1 MNPERAVTVHVQVG
15 DARELRK
22 LEARMWKLGKIISVT
37 YLYAPDEWGRYT
49 VHSANYVVVT
59 SDPRRLRIMLTQL
72 ENNMKASIS
81 F

>member
-1 MNPERAVTVHVQVG
+1 MTEKVVTIHVQVG

-22 LEARMWKLGKIISVT
+22 LEARMWKLGKIISAT

-59 SDPRRLRIMLTQL
+59 NDSRRLRIMLTQL